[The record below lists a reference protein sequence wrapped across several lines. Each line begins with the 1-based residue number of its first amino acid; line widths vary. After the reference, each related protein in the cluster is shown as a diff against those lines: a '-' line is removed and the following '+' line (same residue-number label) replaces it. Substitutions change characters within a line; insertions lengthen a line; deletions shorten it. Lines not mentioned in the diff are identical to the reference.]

1 MSLFPHQ
8 MPVRPL
14 QTPCC
19 SQGPLLSSGLHQ
31 SLPSLSPRPAG
42 ALPGAGAEFP
52 REWLNSALAK
62 NSLGPGPKAGG
73 AGGGGGGDKEEEE
86 EEAAVA
92 VAADQSNSQLPSCP
106 ASIITGA
113 WASCGLTDICFFLLT
128 HIHIGLLASGVSAPA
143 PPQRLMLYL
152 L

>member
-1 MSLFPHQ
+1 VSLFPHQ

-31 SLPSLSPRPAG
+31 SLPGLSPRPAG

-73 AGGGGGGDKEEEE
+73 AGGGGGGGRQGGRGEGGGGGGGCRPER
-86 EEAAVA
+86 VI
-92 VAADQSNSQLPSCP
+92 SSY
-106 ASIITGA
+106 
-113 WASCGLTDICFFLLT
+113 
-128 HIHIGLLASGVSAPA
+128 LLALPPPSLGPGPLVASQTSASFSS
-143 PPQRLMLYL
+143 LTYT
-152 L
+152 